1 MFSWFFPCKEDTSS
15 FLFDKSGITMFILVY
30 VDGIVVIGSSD
41 SAPPLKLIHEFVL
54 TELRDLHFFLG
65 IEVHKLS
72 NGLLLNQHKYAHD
85 LWVQVGMTT
94 YTSCPTPLSTSDSL
108 SLTDG
113 SPLGPEDIIRCRSI
127 VGAL

>member
-15 FLFDKSGITMFILVY
+15 FLFDKSGITMFILIY
-30 VDGIVVIGSSD
+30 VDDIVVIGSSD

-54 TELRDLHFFLG
+54 TNLGDLHFFLG

-85 LWVQVGMTT
+85 LWVQVGMT
-94 YTSCPTPLSTSDSL
+94 PLSTSDSL